1 MSEKKQK
8 IKRGTIELPVY
19 DVNKQMEYISAICN
33 DFNFDSTRL
42 ITYMIADWINTFQA
56 VVLSKR
62 LTANEA
68 FFAYLSSVK
77 RTHGNL
83 QKLKKEVENESK

>member
-19 DVNKQMEYISAICN
+19 DVNKQMEYVNAICN
-33 DFNFDSTRL
+33 DFHFDSTRL
-42 ITYMIADWINTFQA
+42 ITYMVADWISTFQA
-56 VVLSKR
+56 SVLSKSM
-62 LTANEA
+62 TENEA

-77 RTHGNL
+77 RTHDNL
-83 QKLKKEVENESK
+83 LKLKSEVENAKV